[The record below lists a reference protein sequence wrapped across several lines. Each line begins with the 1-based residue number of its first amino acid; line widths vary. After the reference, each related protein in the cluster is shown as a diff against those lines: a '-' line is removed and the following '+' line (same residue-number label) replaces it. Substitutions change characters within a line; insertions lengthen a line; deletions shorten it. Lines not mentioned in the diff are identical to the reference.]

1 MIVLN
6 QRGGRK
12 LVRTID
18 ERHGTRIVPPADY
31 IIDAVDRGA
40 TPAEAVAAWWAGR
53 PASERAAA
61 RADGYYVG

>member
-6 QRGGRK
+6 QRRGRK

-18 ERHGTRIVPPADY
+18 ERYGTRTVPPADH
-31 IIDAVDRGA
+31 IIDAVDRGV
-40 TPAEAVAAWWAGR
+40 TPAEAVAAWWADR
-53 PASERAAA
+53 PATERAAA